1 MTALGFIETK
11 GFIAAIEGADAML
24 KAARVCLVEK
34 NFVGGGLVTITVSG
48 DVSAVRASVDAAV
61 VAIKRI
67 NGATLV
73 SEHVIARPDT
83 ELTKIIAMQKA
94 QTVGIK
100 EVKASADVQDS
111 VQANVTVDLAIDV
124 SPKVEP
130 TIVPNVEP
138 DIEPEITP
146 VVVATGQDTEST
158 QNQEPELSETPE
170 PIIYDLSQLKK
181 MSVHKLRQIA
191 RNLHGLSMTKG
202 GIKAAQKNDLIKAII
217 NVYSQKEE

>member
-61 VAIKRI
+61 VAIKSI

-94 QTVGIK
+94 QTLEIK
-100 EVKASADVQDS
+100 EVKASADVQTS

-130 TIVPNVEP
+130 TIVPNV
-138 DIEPEITP
+138 EPEITP

-170 PIIYDLSQLKK
+170 PVIYDLSQLKK